1 MLELVDLTKKLC
13 KGECKEA
20 VGKLR
25 DRLAELQRRARDLGL
40 PVLLVF
46 EGWEGAGKGTLMN
59 DLILSLD
66 PRGFEVRNLGTP
78 TEEERFYPFLWRY
91 WRWTP
96 ARGRMVLFSRSWYRH
111 VFDDRLDGRVAG
123 KKLEEAYGDILN
135 FERQLATGGTL
146 LVKFF
151 LHISAKEQKKRLKA
165 LEENPVTAW
174 RVSPRDWEL
183 HARYDERLRIVEEML
198 QRTDTGHAPWT
209 VVESHDHDYA
219 VVKVLATVVDALE
232 RAVRAREFPLE
243 AAKTPPPVET
253 GVEESSQNTPPLTA
267 SALRP
272 TVLGNVDL
280 SRSISPKAYDAEIK
294 DLQERFRSAQYAL
307 YRKRLPL
314 VIAFEGW
321 DAAGKGGCIKRLTQ
335 RLDPRGYQVVPI
347 AAPNDLERSHHYLW
361 RFWVSFP
368 KGGHVAIFDRSW
380 YGRVLVERVE
390 KFASEEAWRRSYG
403 EINEMELHWCR
414 FGARVLKFWLH
425 INQEEQLRRFE
436 DRKNTPEK
444 NWKITDEDWR
454 NREKWPQYEAA
465 VEEMLWRTSTAHAPW
480 TIVEAND
487 KPFARIKVLRT
498 VVEGVESLI

>member
-1 MLELVDLTKKLC
+1 MLELVDLTKKLG
-13 KGECKEA
+13 KGEYKETS
-20 VGKLR
+20 GQLR
-25 DRLAELQRRARDLGL
+25 DRLAELQRRARDLGI

-59 DLILSLD
+59 ELILPLD

-78 TEEERFYPFLWRY
+78 TEEERVYPFLWRY

-111 VFDDRLDGRVAG
+111 VFDDRMDGRVTG

-135 FERQLATGGTL
+135 FERQLFTGGAL

-151 LHISAKEQKKRLKA
+151 LHISAKEQKKRLKS
-165 LEENPVTAW
+165 LEENPATAW

-209 VVESHDHDYA
+209 VVEAHDHDYA
-219 VVKVLATVVDALE
+219 VVKVLTTVEDALE
-232 RAVRAREFPLE
+232 RAVKIREE
-243 AAKTPPPVET
+243 ASRQGAILSREVM
-253 GVEESSQNTPPLTA
+253 GGEEVQEKKSLSA
-267 SALRP
+267 GALRP

-280 SRSISPKAYDAEIK
+280 SQTISPKAYDEEVK

-335 RLDPRGYQVVPI
+335 HLDPRGYQVVPI

-390 KFASEEAWRRSYG
+390 GFASEEEWRRSYG

-425 INQEEQLRRFE
+425 IDREEQLRRFE
-436 DRKNTPEK
+436 DRQNTPEK
-444 NWKITDEDWR
+444 TWKITEEDWR

-465 VEEMLWRTSTAHAPW
+465 VEEMLWRTSTVHAPW

-498 VVEGVESLI
+498 VVEGAESLL

>member
-1 MLELVDLTKKLC
+1 MLELVDLTKKLA
-13 KGECKEA
+13 KGEYKELS
-20 VGKLR
+20 GRLR
-25 DRLAELQRRARDLGL
+25 DRLGELQRQARDRGI

-59 DLILSLD
+59 ELILPLD

-96 ARGRMVLFSRSWYRH
+96 ARGRLVLFSRSWYRH
-111 VFDDRLDGRVAG
+111 VFDDRLEGRVTG

-135 FERQLATGGTL
+135 FERQLSTGGAL

-151 LHISAKEQKKRLKA
+151 LHISAKEQKKRLKT
-165 LEENPVTAW
+165 LEDNPATAW

-183 HARYDERLRIVEEML
+183 HARYDERLRVVEEML
-198 QRTDTGHAPWT
+198 HRTDTGHAPWT
-209 VVESHDHDYA
+209 VVEAHDRDYA
-219 VVKVLATVVDALE
+219 VVKVLATVGEALE
-232 RAVRAREFPLE
+232 RALKGHDETFRRGDGLRPGGEGE
-243 AAKTPPPVET
+243 GPPP
-253 GVEESSQNTPPLTA
+253 EEKPFPA
-267 SALRP
+267 GALRP

-280 SRSISPKAYDAEIK
+280 SQAISPKVYDGELK
-294 DLQERFRSAQYAL
+294 ELQERFRSAQYAL

-314 VIAFEGW
+314 VVVFEGW

-361 RFWVSFP
+361 RFWTAFP

-390 KFASEEAWRRSYG
+390 GFASEEEWRRSYG

-425 INQEEQLRRFE
+425 IDQKEQLQRFE
-436 DRKNTPEK
+436 ERRDTPDK
-444 NWKITDEDWR
+444 AWKITEEDWR

-465 VEEMLWRTSTAHAPW
+465 VEEMLWRTSTIHAPW

-487 KPFARIKVLRT
+487 KLFARIKVLRT
-498 VVEGVESLI
+498 VVEGAESLL